1 MHINPK
7 LTYGIIGAII
17 IAAFQL
23 GLFVTKGDLY
33 QNFAPRS
40 EIDARLIVI
49 DQKIDRLTEL
59 ILKDN
64 K

>member
-1 MHINPK
+1 MHLLPK
-7 LTYGIIGAII
+7 LTYGIVGAIVV
-17 IAAFQL
+17 AAFQL

-33 QNFAPRS
+33 QNFAPRT
-40 EIDARLIVI
+40 EIDARLTVI

-59 ILKDN
+59 MLKG

>member
-40 EIDARLIVI
+40 EIDARLTVI

-59 ILKDN
+59 ILKGN